1 VHRLKFDRP
10 ATRVLADR
18 PRNFYMYRLDTPLA
32 AGDSAAMHFDIGLEP
47 RGFANSIDVSGV
59 EANGTFLENAGF
71 MPGLGYNPRVEISDE
86 DARKRAKL
94 PPKARMKP
102 PTDTSTLRSSYV
114 SNDADFV
121 HYDATVSTSAD
132 QIAITSGYVDST
144 WTKDGRRYWHY
155 GLSAPILNLWAFQSG
170 RYAIKRDRWI
180 DPAGNPV
187 DIEIDYH
194 PEHTYNVDRMIDGVK
209 ASLDYYTK
217 NFGPYQ
223 HRIVRIVEFPRYA
236 AFAQSL
242 PNTIPYSEAIGFIAR
257 LGDPQDIDYPFYVTA
272 HEVGHQWW
280 AHQVVGAN
288 AQGATMLSETLA
300 QYSAMMVMEKR
311 FGTANMRRFL
321 EYELDRYL
329 LGRSTESRREMPL
342 ELVENQQYIHYNKG
356 SVVMYALRDYIGE
369 ARVNAALRGFL
380 AARKFNAPPYP
391 TSLEL
396 VDSLRAVTPDSLK
409 YLIKDLFETITLYE
423 LKTDSI
429 VVTDTTE
436 NRFRVDVFGSA
447 KKLRAD
453 SLGAEVEIPMRDW
466 VDIGLFKNADKKD
479 TTVDKNG
486 IPVYLQKQL
495 ISKGAQHLVVVTSE
509 RPIRGGIDPLHKL
522 IDRNVSDNTTG
533 VFDRSKSRLAAIAAP
548 AKKKTP

>member
-1 VHRLKFDRP
+1 
-10 ATRVLADR
+10 
-18 PRNFYMYRLDTPLA
+18 
-32 AGDSAAMHFDIGLEP
+32 MHFEIGLEP
-47 RGFANSIDVSGV
+47 RGFPNSVEFTGV
-59 EANGTFLENAGF
+59 AANGTFLENALF
-71 MPGLGYNPRVEISDE
+71 MPGIGYSERPEISDD

-94 PPKARMKP
+94 PPKPRMKP
-102 PTDTSTLRSSYV
+102 PTDPSTLGTNYV
-114 SNDADFV
+114 SADADWV

-132 QIAITSGYVDST
+132 QIAITSGYIDSA
-144 WTKDGRRYWHY
+144 WTTGDRRYSHY
-155 GLSAPILNLWAFQSG
+155 VLSAPIINLWAFQSA
-170 RYAIKRDRWI
+170 RYAVKRDKWN
-180 DPAGNPV
+180 DV

-194 PEHTYNVDRMIDGVK
+194 PDHRYNVDRMIDAIK
-209 ASLDYYTK
+209 ASLDYYTTH
-217 NFGPYQ
+217 FGPYQ
-223 HRIVRIVEFPRYA
+223 HTVVRIVEFPRYA

-272 HEVGHQWW
+272 HEVAHQWW

-300 QYSAMMVMEKR
+300 QYSAMMVMEKQ
-311 FGTANMRRFL
+311 FGMPNMRRFL

-329 LGRSTESRREMPL
+329 LGRSTESKREMPL

-369 ARVNAALRGFL
+369 DRVNAALRGFL
-380 AARKFNAPPYP
+380 TARKFKGPPYP

-429 VVTDTTE
+429 VLTDTT
-436 NRFRVDVFGSA
+436 NGQYRVDVYGST

-453 SLGAEVEIPMRDW
+453 SLGAEEEIPMNDW
-466 VDIGLFKNADKKD
+466 VDIGLFKNGDKKD

-486 IPVYLQKQL
+486 IPVYLKKHRL
-495 ISKGAQHLVVVTSE
+495 SKGPQHIIVVLSE
-509 RPIRGGIDPLHKL
+509 PPIRGGIDPLHKL
-522 IDRNVSDNTTG
+522 IDRKVDDNTTG
-533 VFDRSKSRLAAIAAP
+533 VYDRTKARLARVSAP
-548 AKKKTP
+548 VAKKKAPTRTP